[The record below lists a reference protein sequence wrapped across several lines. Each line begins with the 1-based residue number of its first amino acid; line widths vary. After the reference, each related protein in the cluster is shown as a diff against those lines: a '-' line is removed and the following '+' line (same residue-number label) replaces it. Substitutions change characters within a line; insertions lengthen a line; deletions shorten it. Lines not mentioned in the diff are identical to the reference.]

1 MSRKFFVKFILQMK
15 CLNIRSME
23 SDLHLKGILGFVI
36 FSICFFQLD
45 CFFVFFFPTLMDKD
59 IAEAVNPERERSG
72 GFNNQINV
80 NHFNAGIVVVIRNF
94 HSIFSLYL
102 LGGKTHDDLE

>member
-1 MSRKFFVKFILQMK
+1 
-15 CLNIRSME
+15 
-23 SDLHLKGILGFVI
+23 
-36 FSICFFQLD
+36 
-45 CFFVFFFPTLMDKD
+45 MDKD

-102 LGGKTHDDLE
+102 LGGKTHDELE